1 MEMNRKIHGFEI
13 IIYVVNVDYMIVKQN
28 INEIL
33 CLDNMIVKQNINQI
47 LCLDNMHENVERFS
61 KLFLK
66 CVDTE
71 VIFYYIKLVL
81 DMLPL
86 I

>member
-1 MEMNRKIHGFEI
+1 
-13 IIYVVNVDYMIVKQN
+13 MIVKQN

-66 CVDTE
+66 CVGTE
-71 VIFYYIKLVL
+71 VDFLLY
-81 DMLPL
+81 
-86 I
+86 